1 MAGKNKA
8 NAEKP
13 AREPVRT
20 PMRRAPDGPITLP
33 PADVS
38 RLTVVQSPR
47 DLRRDLHLFLD
58 YVRGRSIK
66 RSVRGNSLPR
76 ADAARLGKLLNDPE
90 PAEERLYSGR
100 LRWLDF
106 VDHIAHRLGLVEYDT
121 TGVYA
126 GYSSSEKS
134 YPDNYMTVAESAYTR
149 FLAFSLAEQERRL
162 VELLTED
169 YRPDEYSPPAC
180 EFFTLGVVGRLDAF
194 SLQGSATGVMATL
207 QFAPIRQF
215 LLEILAHCA
224 HDVWL
229 STAALVA
236 YLKAEHPY
244 FMNTPGRFVD
254 RYGRP
259 GARFTCF
266 HESTGNPY
274 DQGDDIPDDAPDA
287 FERVEG
293 RYVERFLEGSPL
305 LMGYVDVAYGEN
317 RNPHRFPSRDVL
329 RAFRVKTRLVRSLR
343 GQIAEPTVTVQPN
356 LEIYVQAEVYPARV
370 LTQLAPLADVVSSD
384 VVTILKLRREKV
396 AAALVQNER
405 LNVIRILEGLNG
417 RELPQN
423 VARELQEWTEHSSK
437 FTLYVNYALWEG
449 EPGARDLPAVREQ
462 VTEEIAPG
470 IRLVSSAAALHAELE
485 RAALM
490 PMWIKHGD
498 DAFARVPEGART
510 VFRRQAAVRP
520 AVPAEKPLVEV
531 KRETQITLHFPTEEV
546 WEHVRKALVDARCSI
561 AADRALR
568 TITYMRRYEPQV
580 TAVFAEDDSN
590 RQSAYRWRI
599 VDLEEVGAAR

>member
-20 PMRRAPDGPITLP
+20 PMRQAPDGPIALS

-38 RLTVVQSPR
+38 RLTAVQSPR

-76 ADAARLGKLLNDPE
+76 ADVARLAKLLNDPE
-90 PAEERLYSGR
+90 PAEETLYSGR
-100 LRWLDF
+100 MRWLDF
-106 VDHIAHRLGLVEYDT
+106 VDYIAHRLGLVEYDT
-121 TGVYA
+121 AGVYA

-149 FLAFSLAEQERRL
+149 FLARSLAEQERQL
-162 VELLTED
+162 LELLTQD
-169 YRPDEYSPPAC
+169 YRPDEYGVTVS
-180 EFFTLGVVGRLDAF
+180 EFFSPSVVGRLDTF
-194 SLQGSATGVMATL
+194 STYGSATGVMATL
-207 QFAPIRQF
+207 QFAPIREF

-236 YLKAEHPY
+236 YLKADHPY

-266 HESTGNPY
+266 HESTGSPY

-293 RYVERFLEGSPL
+293 RYVERFLEGIPL
-305 LMGYVDVAYGEN
+305 LLGYVDVAYGEN

-329 RAFRVKTRLVRSLR
+329 QAFRVKTRLVRSLR

-356 LEIYVQAEVYPARV
+356 LEIYIQAEVYPARV
-370 LTQLAPLADVVSSD
+370 LAQLTPLADVVSSD

-396 AAALVQNER
+396 AAALIQNER
-405 LNVIRILEGLNG
+405 LNIIGLLEGLNG

-423 VARELQEWTEHSSK
+423 VARELQEWTEHSSR

-449 EPGARDLPAVREQ
+449 QPGENNLPANLAGQ
-462 VTEEIAPG
+462 AAEEIAPG
-470 IRLVSSAAALHAELE
+470 IRLVSSAGALYAELE
-485 RAALM
+485 RAARM

-498 DAFARVPEGART
+498 AAFARVPEGART
-510 VFRRQAAVRP
+510 IFRRQTAIRP
-520 AVPAEKPLVEV
+520 AAPAEKPLVEV
-531 KRETQITLHFPTEEV
+531 KRETQITLHFPTAEV
-546 WEHVRKALVDARCSI
+546 WDVVRKALVDARCSI

-580 TAVFAEDDSN
+580 TAVLAADGSN
-590 RQSAYRWRI
+590 QQSAYRWRI
-599 VDLEEVGAAR
+599 VDLE